1 MLSCA
6 ISPPRACRGVRYKK
20 SLPSRG
26 GMKENGRNVK
36 LRNFAATRLPRGGIK
51 KSLPSRGGM
60 KENDLLQRRNV
71 KLRNFARF
79 DFNTGIAHVSGFDHK
94 PLAPVQLSG
103 QLVNI
108 TTVSVL
114 TLRIHN
120 VPNAALC
127 FFGHAAAGAS
137 PRYLRV
143 DDNALQTVLNGGRTA

>member
-1 MLSCA
+1 MKENGRNVKLRNFA
-6 ISPPRACRGVRYKK
+6 ATYLPRSGIKK

-36 LRNFAATRLPRGGIK
+36 LRNFATTRLSRSGIK

-94 PLAPVQLSG
+94 PLAPG
-103 QLVNI
+103 QLGGQIVKI
-108 TTVSVL
+108 
-114 TLRIHN
+114 
-120 VPNAALC
+120 AA
-127 FFGHAAAGAS
+127 
-137 PRYLRV
+137 V
-143 DDNALQTVLNGGRTA
+143 

>member
-1 MLSCA
+1 MKENGRNIKLRNFATTRLSRSG
-6 ISPPRACRGVRYKK
+6 IKK

-36 LRNFAATRLPRGGIK
+36 LRNFATTRLSRSGIK

-94 PLAPVQLSG
+94 PLAPG
-103 QLVNI
+103 QLGGQIVKI
-108 TTVSVL
+108 
-114 TLRIHN
+114 
-120 VPNAALC
+120 AA
-127 FFGHAAAGAS
+127 
-137 PRYLRV
+137 V
-143 DDNALQTVLNGGRTA
+143 

>member
-1 MLSCA
+1 MPAAGCG
-6 ISPPRACRGVRYKK
+6 IKK

-36 LRNFAATRLPRGGIK
+36 LRNFATTRLSRSGIK

-94 PLAPVQLSG
+94 PLAPG
-103 QLVNI
+103 QLGGQIVKI
-108 TTVSVL
+108 
-114 TLRIHN
+114 
-120 VPNAALC
+120 AA
-127 FFGHAAAGAS
+127 
-137 PRYLRV
+137 V
-143 DDNALQTVLNGGRTA
+143 